1 MKKINFLNCGI
12 NGDVQEIFS
21 SSLEKNGKKV
31 VNAEIISIWTTEGIY
46 NVFFS
51 YDSMI
56 MILHNGRIARIGKN
70 WDFSSTT
77 GKHRN
82 IFQSMSKKDIEKYI
96 KENMTY
102 NSKIEQ
108 YVLNEEV

>member
-12 NGDVQEIFS
+12 CGDVNEIFS
-21 SSLEKNGKKV
+21 CGLEKNGKKV
-31 VNAEIISIWTTEGIY
+31 ANAEIISIWTSKGIY

-56 MILHNGRIARIGKN
+56 MILHNGKIHRIGKN

-77 GKHRN
+77 SKHRN

-96 KENMTY
+96 IENMTY
-102 NSKIEQ
+102 NSNIEQ
-108 YVLNEEV
+108 YVLKGDN